1 MFKLEEAVKTIKGLG
16 LEVGEYFIYMGG
28 SMLIHDLREE
38 THDLDVGLTTEAFER
53 MMKRADAENGG
64 WGKAWKERRGTIET
78 EFGEVEFFDK
88 GEKLDEGIITIEKG
102 IACQK
107 LEDILKMKEYLNRE
121 KDQKDIVK
129 LRERLNK
136 NIG

>member
-1 MFKLEEAVKTIKGLG
+1 M
-16 LEVGEYFIYMGG
+16 
-28 SMLIHDLREE
+28 
-38 THDLDVGLTTEAFER
+38 
-53 MMKRADAENGG
+53 
-64 WGKAWKERRGTIET
+64 
-78 EFGEVEFFDK
+78 EFFDK